1 MPVRRFKKGTYD
13 RYFRKSRR
21 GKFSRRRGARSFQSR
36 VKRVLM
42 KATETKHTDLGL
54 ENQQLYHNLGA
65 GVGAV
70 PPTGF
75 TSLQTWFDPWSLI
88 SQGTSRF
95 ERIGDKITPRGM
107 SIKLFLASKFDRPNT
122 SYRIIV
128 CTLPKV
134 YNGVVTGT
142 TFRPFETPNLFGVN
156 NALVLHPDTDKG
168 VKFLYDRIVT
178 MNTLWPSNAGTNKE
192 FTKTVR
198 LWIKRKRARDIVFDQ
213 NGLDIINK
221 PLAVYVLPYE
231 QFSTLQT
238 DNIASCA
245 GYMRLYYKDV

>member
-1 MPVRRFKKGTYD
+1 
-13 RYFRKSRR
+13 
-21 GKFSRRRGARSFQSR
+21 
-36 VKRVLM
+36 M

-75 TSLQTWFDPWSLI
+75 TSLQTWFDPWAYI

-107 SIKLFLASKFDRPNT
+107 SIKLWVANKTDRENT
-122 SYRIIV
+122 KVRIIV
-128 CTLPKV
+128 AVLPKV
-134 YNGVVTGT
+134 YNGAVTGT

-156 NALVLHPDTDKG
+156 NCLLLHPDSDKG
-168 VKFLYDRIVT
+168 VKFLYDRVHIVGQGQVN
-178 MNTLWPSNAGTNKE
+178 NTAGREKS
-192 FTKTVR
+192 KLIK
-198 LWIKRKRARDIVFDQ
+198 LWIKRKRSRDIVFDQ